1 MKKIVPFSKDLMF
14 KTSILE
20 ITSIALDNTLKLDEN
35 IVTGE
40 FIISGTY
47 RMIGSLEETDF
58 KFNIPVDITIDSKY
72 DTSKCLVSIDD
83 FSYEIINEEKLK
95 VNISVMLD
103 DLDIKEDEEISKIE
117 VIDTVDS
124 LDNRN
129 EKEFTMLDEELNN
142 VLEINNQINNQINN
156 KMNNQVNNSKP
167 DEVKENTK
175 LDNNLNI
182 FNATMTDTHEY
193 SIYRVYT
200 MKEDDTLELIYEKY
214 NVNKEILSLYNDLD
228 NLSVGS
234 KIIIPSVD
242 E

>member
-47 RMIGSLEETDF
+47 RMIGSLEEIDF

-124 LDNRN
+124 LDTRN

-142 VLEINNQINNQINN
+142 VLEINSQ
-156 KMNNQVNNSKP
+156 MNNQVNNSKP

-200 MKEDDTLELIYEKY
+200 MKEDDTLEFIYEKY

>member
-142 VLEINNQINNQINN
+142 VLEINSQ
-156 KMNNQVNNSKP
+156 MNNQVNNSKP

>member
-47 RMIGSLEETDF
+47 RMIGSLEEIDF

-124 LDNRN
+124 LDTRN

-142 VLEINNQINNQINN
+142 VLEINSQ
-156 KMNNQVNNSKP
+156 MNNQVNNSKP

>member
-47 RMIGSLEETDF
+47 RMIGSLEEIDF

-142 VLEINNQINNQINN
+142 VLEINSQ
-156 KMNNQVNNSKP
+156 MNNQVNNSKP

>member
-124 LDNRN
+124 LDTRN

-142 VLEINNQINNQINN
+142 VLEINNQMNNQ
-156 KMNNQVNNSKP
+156 MNNQVNNSKP

-214 NVNKEILSLYNDLD
+214 KDTKYDLLD
-228 NLSVGS
+228 DFMLWL
-234 KIIIPSVD
+234 KMH
-242 E
+242 EEK

>member
-1 MKKIVPFSKDLMF
+1 
-14 KTSILE
+14 
-20 ITSIALDNTLKLDEN
+20 
-35 IVTGE
+35 
-40 FIISGTY
+40 
-47 RMIGSLEETDF
+47 
-58 KFNIPVDITIDSKY
+58 
-72 DTSKCLVSIDD
+72 
-83 FSYEIINEEKLK
+83 
-95 VNISVMLD
+95 MLD

-142 VLEINNQINNQINN
+142 VLEINSQ
-156 KMNNQVNNSKP
+156 MNNQVNNSKP

>member
-103 DLDIKEDEEISKIE
+103 DLDIKEDEEVSKIE

-124 LDNRN
+124 LDTRN

-142 VLEINNQINNQINN
+142 VLEINSQ
-156 KMNNQVNNSKP
+156 MNNQVNNSKP